1 MRSILKENDDFQ
13 RFSRYC
19 EEKANIEK
27 ELKNTKIHKKKR
39 TNIEKRLVYLKKE
52 IPELS
57 KMLQREIKVS

>member
-27 ELKNTKIHKKKR
+27 ELKNTKIHKKK
-39 TNIEKRLVYLKKE
+39 IEKRLVYLKKE